1 MATWS
6 DIPFVIIGILQTVAL
21 VLKSMVI
28 FCIPSSLRYKEIT
41 GSDVVLIT
49 GAGSGLGRQFAIKF
63 AELGCKKLILWD
75 ISEPGLQET
84 KSLVESPKYG
94 SKAWIYTV
102 DVTQRNQVY
111 EYAERVKRDLG
122 SCFNVTYLINNAGV
136 VAGNNI
142 LDLKDES
149 IIRTFEV
156 NAISHFW
163 VSLIFFIGLQCF
175 FYFIVQCSCKRGD
188 ELSKP

>member
-1 MATWS
+1 MILGLLHVIALIFKS
-6 DIPFVIIGILQTVAL
+6 IALFFVPG
-21 VLKSMVI
+21 
-28 FCIPSSLRYKEIT
+28 SLRYKDIK

-75 ISEPGLQET
+75 INEPGLQET
-84 KSLVESPKYG
+84 KSLVESPKYE
-94 SKAWIYTV
+94 SRAWIYVV
-102 DVTQRNQVY
+102 DVTHRTQVY

-122 SCFNVTYLINNAGV
+122 NCSTVTYLINNAGV

-142 LDLKDES
+142 LDLKDDS

-163 VSLIFFIGLQCF
+163 VSLL
-175 FYFIVQCSCKRGD
+175 
-188 ELSKP
+188 